1 VVALGSSGR
10 TTAGADRPATATDTA
25 AASTG
30 GTGRELVKASGV
42 ATAPGGPYAGF
53 VTRAIAISLDAAI
66 INGAA
71 ALVAAAASLV
81 LSLFPLSHEARSA
94 MVAIGGVLYAAWIVG
109 YFVVFWTTTGET
121 PGNRVMRIRVVCA
134 RGGTLRPFRALVRL
148 AGMVIS
154 LPFLIGF
161 LPVLVTERRRGLPD
175 ALAGTVVLSNV
186 EPHERTDP

>member
-1 VVALGSSGR
+1 MGLHEAVGFEAVGIYRGVGFKLGRWHDVFVSRYGPVSS
-10 TTAGADRPATATDTA
+10 
-25 AASTG
+25 STNVQAY
-30 GTGRELVKASGV
+30 RDD
-42 ATAPGGPYAGF
+42 P
-53 VTRAIAISLDAAI
+53 D
-66 INGAA
+66 
-71 ALVAAAASLV
+71 ASLV